1 MTKNSIIIY
10 SIVCKMCVKEKIHCL
25 LIGKSCKRSG
35 AVVVEDLIKTN
46 ELIILGSRLMMK
58 RELNSHPKIGKKVR
72 RKHPSPKNHK
82 NTNEKISIKIQQ
94 NFNMRI

>member
-1 MTKNSIIIY
+1 
-10 SIVCKMCVKEKIHCL
+10 MCVKEKIHCL

-58 RELNSHPKIGKKVR
+58 RELNSHPKIGKKVVESIV
-72 RKHPSPKNHK
+72 KDQPLHCFSTVKFVIEQKPIFDNKIIHK
-82 NTNEKISIKIQQ
+82 E
-94 NFNMRI
+94 